1 MWDNIAILLS
11 NVFLLA
17 WCEVEG
23 GLRLACEFIFLFLDT
38 ASPWTLVSF
47 DGGTKLFLERVWL
60 EALYL
65 TPNVE
70 WLA

>member
-1 MWDNIAILLS
+1 MLDNISILLS

-23 GLRLACEFIFLFLDT
+23 GLRLACEFIFLFLDI
-38 ASPWTLVSF
+38 ASPLTLVSF